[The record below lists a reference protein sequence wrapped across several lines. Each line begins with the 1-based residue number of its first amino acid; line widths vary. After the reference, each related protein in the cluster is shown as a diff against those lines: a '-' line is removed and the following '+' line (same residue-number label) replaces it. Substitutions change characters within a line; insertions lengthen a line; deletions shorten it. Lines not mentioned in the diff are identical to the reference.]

1 MGPDSFRIDCL
12 SGSLIKS
19 WLICKLTNQATN
31 HSSSSLHL
39 GLAGAHP
46 GRRRRAAPGSV
57 SGRVNRL
64 SRTELRKLTSSSV
77 NGAIDLTPRRESLP
91 PATFD
96 SSAALAAGDGA
107 CVPRSAGRR
116 ERLSR
121 PGPDAS
127 TDSSTVVEVSHSR
140 SASLSGVPHAAPQA
154 LLAPRPSLALVSA
167 CIPKA
172 R

>member
-1 MGPDSFRIDCL
+1 MIIQSFEL
-12 SGSLIKS
+12 L
-19 WLICKLTNQATN
+19 
-31 HSSSSLHL
+31 L
-39 GLAGAHP
+39 GLAGA
-46 GRRRRAAPGSV
+46 RRRPRRTPPAPPRGARQCV

-154 LLAPRPSLALVSA
+154 LLAPRPSLALSL
-167 CIPKA
+167 IHI
-172 R
+172 